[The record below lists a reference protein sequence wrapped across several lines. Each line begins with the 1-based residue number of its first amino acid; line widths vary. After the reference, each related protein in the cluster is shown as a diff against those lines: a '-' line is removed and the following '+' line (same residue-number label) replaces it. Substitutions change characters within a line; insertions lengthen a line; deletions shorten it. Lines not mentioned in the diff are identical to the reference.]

1 MAKRS
6 ASSARARRVAKKN
19 LAIPESRIDYSDIP
33 PISREQLRR
42 MKRVGDPVRVWA
54 SPNKNPTDNR
64 VRLKRIERTSDGWKW
79 QGNRGAVR

>member
-6 ASSARARRVAKKN
+6 ASSARARRIVKKS

-42 MKRVGDPVRVWA
+42 MKRVGNRAMTPNQLKNAVVR
-54 SPNKNPTDNR
+54 
-64 VRLKRIERTSDGWKW
+64 IF
-79 QGNRGAVR
+79 